1 MEYLP
6 LAVLGGI
13 ISLLGCLNIKGNIR
27 SIHWYNRRKVMEQD
41 IPKYG
46 KAVGCGTLIIGV
58 SCIITAVLQML
69 FSREAFYYITV
80 IGCVIGLG
88 FILYG
93 QLKYNHGIF

>member
-6 LAVLGGI
+6 LALLGGI
-13 ISLLGCLNIKGNIR
+13 LSLLGGLNIKGNLR

-41 IPKYG
+41 MPKYG
-46 KAVGCGTLIIGV
+46 KAVGRGTLIIGI

-69 FSREAFYYITV
+69 FFREIFYYITAA
-80 IGCVIGLG
+80 GCVIGLG

>member
-13 ISLLGCLNIKGNIR
+13 ISLLGCLNIKGNVR

-41 IPKYG
+41 LPKYG
-46 KAVGCGTLIIGV
+46 KAVGRGTLIIGI
-58 SCIITAVLQML
+58 SCVVTAILQML
-69 FSREAFYYITV
+69 FSQDAFYYIVV